1 MKRSIFIGIDVA
13 KEKLDVAV
21 TVRMADDPLSFP
33 GVAHDEWIS
42 ANTDVEVAKLVKR
55 IKKLEPERIV
65 LEATGGY
72 EQRVFLA
79 LRAAELPVSI
89 VQPQQVK
96 DFIKAMGIKF
106 KNDRKDALAQ
116 AYFAEVR
123 RPEVYPLPTANQKR
137 IADLRGLRTDLV
149 GTRVAYKNRLEN
161 CSEETARRIK
171 AFLKEVQAQIDELDK
186 ELAQALK
193 ATPED
198 AAKTKILQSVT
209 GIGPVNAAALVG
221 ELPELGKTDRRG
233 IAALVGLAPM
243 SNDSGKRQG
252 KRHVKGGR
260 AAIRSLLHMAVVSAR
275 QHNPVIRD
283 FGKRLEA
290 AGKKGHTVMTACAR
304 KLLVI
309 LNAMVRSGT
318 SWSLSP

>member
-1 MKRSIFIGIDVA
+1 MKRSIFVGIDVA
-13 KEKLDVAV
+13 KGKLDVAV
-21 TVRMADDPLSFP
+21 TTREVGEALGFP
-33 GVAHDEWIS
+33 GIAHDEWIS
-42 ANTDVEVAKLVKR
+42 ANTDEEVAKLVERLKR
-55 IKKLEPERIV
+55 LNPERIV

-79 LRAAELPVSI
+79 LRAAGMPVAI
-89 VQPQQVK
+89 VQPQHVK

-123 RPEVYPLPTANQKR
+123 RPDVYPQATENQKR
-137 IADLRGLRTDLV
+137 IADLRGLRTDLIE
-149 GTRVAYKNRLEN
+149 TRVAYKNRLEN
-161 CSEETARRIK
+161 CSAETARRIK
-171 AFLKEVQAQIDELDK
+171 AFLENVQAQIDELDA
-186 ELAQALK
+186 ELTKSLE

-198 AAKTKILQSVT
+198 AAKAKILRSVT

-221 ELPELGKTDRRG
+221 ELPELGKVDRRS

-243 SNDSGKRQG
+243 SNDSGARHG

-290 AGKKGHTVMTACAR
+290 AGKQGHTVMTACAR

-309 LNAMVRSGT
+309 LNAMVRAGT
-318 SWSLSP
+318 TWSLSP